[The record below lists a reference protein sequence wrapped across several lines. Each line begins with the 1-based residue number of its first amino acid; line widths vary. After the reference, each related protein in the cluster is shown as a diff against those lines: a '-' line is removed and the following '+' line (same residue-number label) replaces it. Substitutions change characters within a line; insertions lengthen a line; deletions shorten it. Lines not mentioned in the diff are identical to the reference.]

1 MHGSPPVHVREGLPA
16 RAHQTPERPLFP
28 ARYAQCKNIS
38 KESGLN
44 LNWNDRPLITTS
56 TRGVFA
62 EAISSFTDDGTLDL
76 DGIRAQMDF
85 FVAAGASG
93 VLLLGSH
100 AEADKLTNDERLSVV
115 RASIRHLN
123 GRIPA
128 IVDITEPGIDNLALL
143 GRRVMDAGAA
153 GVRISPDVTLKTDED
168 IYAYFDRLSQRLG
181 EIPWILHDQPER
193 TGVHIAPYLI
203 IRMLQDFEKMVGIC
217 QGLGSGLDKT
227 VALREAE
234 TKGIRRLALFEG
246 HQGLHFPQALDRTVD
261 GAFSAFAYPEAL
273 IKLQELHEA
282 GKRDDAE
289 DIFDAYLPLMRHQ
302 QQLDIGPAVLKHLL
316 KLRGVIRSDRL
327 REPARRL
334 DSVEEQDI
342 ERLVRRMDRR
352 TRQLGIGLPINWAQ
366 QRQA

>member
-1 MHGSPPVHVREGLPA
+1 M
-16 RAHQTPERPLFP
+16 
-28 ARYAQCKNIS
+28 
-38 KESGLN
+38 N

-62 EAISSFTDDGTLDL
+62 EAVSSFTNDGTLDL

-85 FVAAGASG
+85 FVACGASG
-93 VLLLGSH
+93 VLLLGSR

-153 GVRISPDVTLKTDED
+153 GVRISPDPTLQTDED
-168 IYAYFDRLSQRLG
+168 IYAYFERLSERLG
-181 EIPWILHDQPER
+181 EIPWILHDRPLQTR
-193 TGVHIAPYLI
+193 VHIAAYLL
-203 IRMLQDFEKMVGIC
+203 IRMLQDFEKMSGIC

-234 TKGIRRLALFEG
+234 TKGIRRTALFDG
-246 HQGLHFPQALDRTVD
+246 NQGLHFPQSLDRTVD

-273 IKLQELHEA
+273 IKMQELHEA

-289 DIFDAYLPLMRHQ
+289 DVFDAYLPLMRHQ
-302 QQLDIGPAVLKHLL
+302 LQPTLGQAVLKHLL
-316 KLRGVIRSDRL
+316 KLRGVIRCDRL
-327 REPARRL
+327 REPARKL
-334 DSVEEQDI
+334 QSVDEQDI

-352 TRQLGIGLPINWAQ
+352 TRQLGIGLPINWSH
-366 QRQA
+366 QR